1 MGLAQVLITENGDS
15 QKLEEFIDSL
25 SNVVSLKKTETS
37 WIISEFENQKFKFE
51 IKLITDGYYTHRSG
65 NYFAFLGFFIEALT
79 ANFGRVS
86 VEDV

>member
-37 WIISEFENQKFKFE
+37 WIISEFENQKFKFV
-51 IKLITDGYYTHRSG
+51 KYL
-65 NYFAFLGFFIEALT
+65 
-79 ANFGRVS
+79 
-86 VEDV
+86 